1 MEVNKNKILRN
12 PSMNLDKN
20 YSYYLYEP
28 ELKKRHQK
36 AIPNEL
42 MHRYFPNEND
52 IIVKHKNPKENYR
65 YIFNGIEKTP
75 YEKEKLEEL
84 NKYIKEKEKKKKDG
98 NFLPDWWIESDS
110 LRYLQSTNYD
120 IKKAFSLIKE
130 NLKSTEKARKI
141 IDKRIR
147 FILNYGFIYMFGRDV
162 HFRPIIVVEVK
173 KSIELLDK
181 LGYTFEELSQSML
194 FFMNYIVN
202 YILLPGQIENW
213 ILICDLKDV
222 GISKLPQFKNILSS
236 LSKFRCRVF
245 RNYILN
251 ISSFIRAAASGFL
264 SILGSNSAKKIIF
277 IENNNLEIMQEF
289 IRKDNLQRKHGGTAP
304 DVIYGEDNLFPPIV
318 PSDEY
323 IKEDEKL
330 NIVTPETYK
339 EMCLRGKPFRP
350 YIINEKI
357 WEKEEE
363 QKILKENKKI
373 KLKQNYSCLG
383 LSLKDFL
390 IQFENSNIKKKLKN
404 KNIICKKYK
413 PKKIDLNCIKNFFDD
428 MENINNENNSK
439 KLLFC

>member
-1 MEVNKNKILRN
+1 
-12 PSMNLDKN
+12 
-20 YSYYLYEP
+20 
-28 ELKKRHQK
+28 
-36 AIPNEL
+36 
-42 MHRYFPNEND
+42 
-52 IIVKHKNPKENYR
+52 
-65 YIFNGIEKTP
+65 
-75 YEKEKLEEL
+75 
-84 NKYIKEKEKKKKDG
+84 
-98 NFLPDWWIESDS
+98 
-110 LRYLQSTNYD
+110 
-120 IKKAFSLIKE
+120 
-130 NLKSTEKARKI
+130 
-141 IDKRIR
+141 
-147 FILNYGFIYMFGRDV
+147 
-162 HFRPIIVVEVK
+162 
-173 KSIELLDK
+173 
-181 LGYTFEELSQSML
+181 
-194 FFMNYIVN
+194 
-202 YILLPGQIENW
+202 
-213 ILICDLKDV
+213 
-222 GISKLPQFKNILSS
+222 
-236 LSKFRCRVF
+236 
-245 RNYILN
+245 
-251 ISSFIRAAASGFL
+251 
-264 SILGSNSAKKIIF
+264 
-277 IENNNLEIMQEF
+277 MQEF

-439 KLLFC
+439 KGLKTRNISYKKYRPKKIDLNSINTFFKEMEKS